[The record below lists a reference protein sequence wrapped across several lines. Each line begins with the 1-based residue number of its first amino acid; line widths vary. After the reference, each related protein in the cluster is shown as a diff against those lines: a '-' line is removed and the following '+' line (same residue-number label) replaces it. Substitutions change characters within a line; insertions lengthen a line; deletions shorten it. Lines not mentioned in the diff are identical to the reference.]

1 MTKKAVAAAIAAVQS
16 DYQSLRE
23 MQAAEQL
30 RIQRIEEAQ
39 LPVMEAAQEWLDAVL
54 PPNVLDAFAALVPG
68 MTDARNQWAIN
79 LIQSA
84 RELRKSLT
92 TDHARITQDI
102 ADRAAA
108 AKAEPEGDAPA

>member
-23 MQAAEQL
+23 MQAAELL

-68 MTDARNQWAIN
+68 MTDARNQWSIN
-79 LIQSA
+79 LVQSA
-84 RELRKSLT
+84 RELRRTLEV
-92 TDHARITQDI
+92 DHARISQEI
-102 ADRAAA
+102 ADRAEA
-108 AKAEPEGDAPA
+108 AKAAAEGEPAA